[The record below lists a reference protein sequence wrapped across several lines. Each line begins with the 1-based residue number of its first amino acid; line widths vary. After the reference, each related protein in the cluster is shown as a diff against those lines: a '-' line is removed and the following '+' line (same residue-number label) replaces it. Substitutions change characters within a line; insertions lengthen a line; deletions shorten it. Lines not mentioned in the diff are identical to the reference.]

1 MTSLLAI
8 NTGFYIAMLFCQV
21 NKCTY
26 QSKLE
31 FYKCAADQ
39 YSDRTW
45 YWTEC
50 QSHENYTRM
59 WWMTKK
65 KILLSMIKWAPT
77 IFKQLYCFRC
87 DWGYF
92 KIKATHCKCSSN
104 SSSFTTLPSQG
115 WQETLLTTFH
125 PVLWKLL
132 KQNQLFKHV
141 CSYWST
147 NPDTDTFNL

>member
-26 QSKLE
+26 QSELE

-59 WWMTKK
+59 WWMTK

-104 SSSFTTLPSQG
+104 SSSFTTLPSQRLARDTSHNLPPCSLKTVKTKSAF
-115 WQETLLTTFH
+115 QACLLI
-125 PVLWKLL
+125 LI
-132 KQNQLFKHV
+132 
-141 CSYWST
+141 Y
-147 NPDTDTFNL
+147 